1 MRYKMKEAMRNAR
14 PAIEAVVISLSLAI
28 AAISVPAVIMMT
40 SI

>member
-1 MRYKMKEAMRNAR
+1 MKEAMRNAR
-14 PAIEAVVISLSLAI
+14 PAIEAVIISLLLAI

>member
-1 MRYKMKEAMRNAR
+1 MKEAMRNAR
-14 PAIEAVVISLSLAI
+14 PAIEAVVISLLLAI

>member
-1 MRYKMKEAMRNAR
+1 MKEAIRNAR
-14 PAIEAVVISLSLAI
+14 PAIEAVVISLLLAI

>member
-1 MRYKMKEAMRNAR
+1 MKEAIRNAR

>member
-1 MRYKMKEAMRNAR
+1 MKEAMKNAR

>member
-1 MRYKMKEAMRNAR
+1 MKEAMRNAR